1 MRISKK
7 TVEESMIAQL
17 TVKGAATPVFIDL
30 VKDYMKL
37 WATKEKLAADI
48 EERGVVYKDVS
59 SVGVEMMKNNT
70 SVKELIGVN
79 RQMLSILERLNI
91 TTDFAPITE
100 ADDDGL

>member
-1 MRISKK
+1 MN
-7 TVEESMIAQL
+7 
-17 TVKGAATPVFIDL
+17 VKGADTPGFIDL

-37 WATKEKLAADI
+37 WATKEKLATDI

>member
-1 MRISKK
+1 MRITKK

-17 TVKGAATPVFIDL
+17 TAKGADTPVFIDL

-37 WATKEKLAADI
+37 WATKEMLALDI
-48 EERGVVYKDVS
+48 EMRGVVYKDVS
-59 SVGVEMMKNNT
+59 SVGVEMVKNNT

-91 TTDFAPITE
+91 TTDFAPATE